1 MLSVIKVS
9 GVETVHCYRGISLG
23 MDLWHQLSQDQSA
36 PHQRQRQE
44 TPSVRILFLKTS
56 IQVLAHVVVA
66 KTFLTLHES
75 ESFWD
80 LEHLLDMAIHGDIF
94 VLEFRQVEDIY

>member
-1 MLSVIKVS
+1 
-9 GVETVHCYRGISLG
+9 
-23 MDLWHQLSQDQSA
+23 MDLWHQLSKPRSVCS
-36 PHQRQRQE
+36 
-44 TPSVRILFLKTS
+44 TPKAKTGNPECKDS
-56 IQVLAHVVVA
+56 LLENSHSSTGTRCCS
-66 KTFLTLHES
+66 KTFLALHES